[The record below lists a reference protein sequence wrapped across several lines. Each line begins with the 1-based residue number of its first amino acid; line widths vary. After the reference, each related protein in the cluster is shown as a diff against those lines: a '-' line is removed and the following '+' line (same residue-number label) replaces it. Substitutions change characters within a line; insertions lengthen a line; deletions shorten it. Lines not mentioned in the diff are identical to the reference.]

1 MEIVALLK
9 DERAE
14 MKADAESRNAQIE
27 AKMESQRAEMQAQ
40 IDKQRAELTQ
50 EVVSAEQLARKTPFS
65 FNCSW

>member
-1 MEIVALLK
+1 
-9 DERAE
+9 
-14 MKADAESRNAQIE
+14 
-27 AKMESQRAEMQAQ
+27 MQAQ